1 MKVHEPVLLNET
13 VDNLVMNKNGI
24 YVDGTVGFAGHASHI
39 ISKLNDKGK
48 LIGIDLDPY
57 ALKYSKDSLSKFPK
71 KSYSLYKG
79 NFSEFP
85 NIIQKMEISKVD
97 GLVVDLGIS
106 SYQIDSKH
114 RGFSYRYDSDL
125 DMRFDPENK
134 ISAKQFLNNIDEL
147 SLSYTIKNLG
157 EEKQYKKIASNIVKY
172 SRLNKMNTT
181 YDLKHA
187 IEEVS
192 SKRYI
197 NKTLSRVFQAIRMKV
212 NNEIDNLNN
221 FLNLSLKYVK
231 KGGRI
236 AIITFH
242 SIEDKIVKNFFKDHS
257 ISCTCPNTFP
267 ICVCNHQASLKI
279 NKKSISPSDFEIKN
293 NPRSRSARLR
303 IVECLWIIEIR
314 A

>member
-57 ALKYSKDSLSKFPK
+57 ALKCSKDSLSKFPK

-79 NFSEFP
+79 NFSEFSK
-85 NIIQKMEISKVD
+85 ILQKIGISKVD

-147 SLSYTIKNLG
+147 SLSHTIKNLG

-236 AIITFH
+236 AVITFH

-267 ICVCNHQASLKI
+267 ICICNHQASLKI
-279 NKKSISPSDFEIKN
+279 VKKSISPSDFEIKN

-303 IVECLWIIEIR
+303 IVECL
-314 A
+314 

>member
-79 NFSEFP
+79 NFSEFSK
-85 NIIQKMEISKVD
+85 ILQKIGISKVD

-147 SLSYTIKNLG
+147 SLSHTIKNLG

-236 AIITFH
+236 AVITFH

-267 ICVCNHQASLKI
+267 ICICNHQASLKI
-279 NKKSISPSDFEIKN
+279 IKKSISASDFEIKN

-303 IVECLWIIEIR
+303 IVECL
-314 A
+314 

>member
-13 VDNLVMNKNGI
+13 VNNLVMNKSGI
-24 YVDGTVGFAGHASHI
+24 YIDGTIGFAGHASKI

-57 ALKYSKDSLSKFPK
+57 ALKCSDNNLSKFPK

-85 NIIQKMEISKVD
+85 KIIQEIGIPKVD

-114 RGFSYRYDSDL
+114 RGFSYRYNSKL
-125 DMRFDPENK
+125 DMRFDCSQG
-134 ISAKQFLNNIDEL
+134 ISAKDFLNNTDEL
-147 SLSYTIKNLG
+147 NLAKTIKELG
-157 EEKQYKKIASNIVKY
+157 EEKQYKKIAINIVKY
-172 SRLNKMNTT
+172 CKKSKMNTT
-181 YDLKHA
+181 YDLKNA

-192 SKRYI
+192 RKQHI
-197 NKTLSRVFQAIRMKV
+197 NKTLSRVFQAIRIKI
-212 NNEIDNLNN
+212 NDEIGNLNQL
-221 FLNLSLKYVK
+221 LNNSLKYVK

-242 SIEDKIVKNFFKDHS
+242 SIEDKIVKNFFKDNA
-257 ISCTCPNTFP
+257 IE
-267 ICVCNHQASLKI
+267 CVCPPAFPLCICNHKAKIKII
-279 NKKSISPSDFEIKN
+279 NKKSICPSDSEIKI

-303 IVECLWIIEIR
+303 IVECL
-314 A
+314 

>member
-57 ALKYSKDSLSKFPK
+57 ALKCSKDSLSKFPK

-79 NFSEFP
+79 NFSEFSK
-85 NIIQKMEISKVD
+85 ILQKIGISKVD

-157 EEKQYKKIASNIVKY
+157 EEKQHKKIASNIVKY
-172 SRLNKMNTT
+172 SRFNKMNTT

-236 AIITFH
+236 AVITFH

-267 ICVCNHQASLKI
+267 ICICNHQASLKI
-279 NKKSISPSDFEIKN
+279 VKKSISPSDFEIKN

-303 IVECLWIIEIR
+303 IVECL
-314 A
+314 

>member
-13 VDNLVMNKNGI
+13 VDNLVMNKDGI
-24 YVDGTVGFAGHASHI
+24 YIDGTIGFAGHASKI
-39 ISKLNDKGK
+39 ISKLNNKGK

-57 ALKYSKDSLSKFPK
+57 ALKCSNDNLSKFPK

-79 NFSEFP
+79 NFGDIPS
-85 NIIQKMEISKVD
+85 IITKIGITEVD

-114 RGFSYRYDSDL
+114 RGFSYRYNSDL
-125 DMRFDPENK
+125 DMRFDSTEGA
-134 ISAKQFLNNIDEL
+134 SAKEFLNNIDEFTL
-147 SLSYTIKNLG
+147 AKVIKELG
-157 EEKQYKKIASNIVKY
+157 EEKQYKKIAINIVKY
-172 SRLNKMNTT
+172 SKDSKMNTT
-181 YDLKHA
+181 YDLKNA

-192 SKRYI
+192 RKKHI

-212 NNEIDNLNN
+212 NNEIENLNGL
-221 FLNLSLKYVK
+221 LNSSLEYIK

-242 SIEDKIVKNFFKDHS
+242 SIEDKIVKNFFKKNAIICICPHS
-257 ISCTCPNTFP
+257 FP
-267 ICVCNHQASLKI
+267 LCICNHQAKLKII
-279 NKKSISPSDFEIKN
+279 NKKSICPSSLEVKA

-303 IVECLWIIEIR
+303 IAECL
-314 A
+314 

>member
-13 VDNLVMNKNGI
+13 VNNLVMNKDGI
-24 YVDGTVGFAGHASHI
+24 YIDGTIGFAGHASKI
-39 ISKLNDKGK
+39 ISKLNNKGK

-57 ALKYSKDSLSKFPK
+57 ALKCSNDNLSKFPT

-85 NIIQKMEISKVD
+85 KIIKKIGISKVD

-114 RGFSYRYDSDL
+114 RGFSYRYDSKL
-125 DMRFDPENK
+125 DMRFDSSK
-134 ISAKQFLNNIDEL
+134 GISAKEFLNNTNQLDLAKI
-147 SLSYTIKNLG
+147 IKELG
-157 EEKQYKKIASNIVKY
+157 EEKQYKKIAMNIVKY
-172 SRLNKMNTT
+172 CKILKMNTT
-181 YDLKHA
+181 YDLRDA
-187 IEEVS
+187 IKEVS
-192 SKRYI
+192 RKQHI

-212 NNEIDNLNN
+212 NDELGNLNSL
-221 FLNLSLKYVK
+221 LNNSLKYVK

-242 SIEDKIVKNFFKDHS
+242 SIEDKLVKHFFKEHA
-257 ISCTCPNTFP
+257 IQCICPPSFP
-267 ICVCNHQASLKI
+267 LCICNHQAKLKII
-279 NKKSISPSDFEIKN
+279 NKKSICPSDLEVEI

-303 IVECLWIIEIR
+303 IVECL
-314 A
+314 

>member
-79 NFSEFP
+79 NFSEFSK
-85 NIIQKMEISKVD
+85 ILQKIGISKVD

-157 EEKQYKKIASNIVKY
+157 EEKQHKKIASNIVKY

-181 YDLKHA
+181 YDLKNA

-236 AIITFH
+236 AVITFH

-267 ICVCNHQASLKI
+267 ICICNHQASLKI
-279 NKKSISPSDFEIKN
+279 VKKSISPSDFEIKN

-303 IVECLWIIEIR
+303 IVECL
-314 A
+314 